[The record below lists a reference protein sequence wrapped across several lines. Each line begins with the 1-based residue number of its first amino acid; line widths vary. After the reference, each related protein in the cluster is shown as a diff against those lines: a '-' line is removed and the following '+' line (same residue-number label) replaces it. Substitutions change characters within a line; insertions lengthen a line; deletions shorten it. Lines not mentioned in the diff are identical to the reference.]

1 MYDDAAVLAGRVGS
15 SQAPLETRT
24 TGVAAV
30 ERIISTRIDTK
41 SPIIRIDTWKTSR
54 QWMSSLFF
62 FYDFVNCVAFRYTFD
77 MLFFS
82 NGKHITEKMLIDR
95 MELPHGTKPYH
106 VRAYHIR
113 S

>member
-62 FYDFVNCVAFRYTFD
+62 FMT
-77 MLFFS
+77 L
-82 NGKHITEKMLIDR
+82 
-95 MELPHGTKPYH
+95 
-106 VRAYHIR
+106 
-113 S
+113 